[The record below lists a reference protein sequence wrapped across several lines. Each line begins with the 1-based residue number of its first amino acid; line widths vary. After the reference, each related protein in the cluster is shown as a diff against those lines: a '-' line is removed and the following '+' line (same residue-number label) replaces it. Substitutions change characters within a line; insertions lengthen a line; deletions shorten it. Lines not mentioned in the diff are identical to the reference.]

1 MRTVYFAAILN
12 KMKWSQSRCCFLY
25 HLDAFLHCHFF
36 KAETGQ
42 LLTFDSLK
50 TLQETNIIPPWE
62 EENHLQTCLIDG
74 GFVSSLKGFLPRPQ
88 WPVPPPLSWLLP
100 VHATQPWIPKHDPKH
115 CIGTSANQNHPTMRC
130 LICLEQKLSKVY
142 KKNNFKRKTS
152 DFRVFKGQE
161 SSLTKVSQK
170 LGDHIPAPLGD
181 LCFPFAEFTLHR
193 LQRRRSVLLELWRG
207 LRLSCR
213 WLHGMPKVKDEKNHL
228 PVGGWTNPY
237 PKKNMMDWTIFHHF
251 SGGWTLK
258 RSLKLHHLILQKIPF
273 SHHRFSSFRVEA
285 WDISCN
291 CSCLLAS
298 STWRW
303 RFRLHIKSCQGS
315 RWKMEKVLPV

>member
-88 WPVPPPLSWLLP
+88 WPVPPPLWWLLP

-115 CIGTSANQNHPTMRC
+115 CIGTSTNQNHPTMRC

-142 KKNNFKRKTS
+142 KKK
-152 DFRVFKGQE
+152 Q
-161 SSLTKVSQK
+161 L
-170 LGDHIPAPLGD
+170 
-181 LCFPFAEFTLHR
+181 
-193 LQRRRSVLLELWRG
+193 
-207 LRLSCR
+207 
-213 WLHGMPKVKDEKNHL
+213 
-228 PVGGWTNPY
+228 
-237 PKKNMMDWTIFHHF
+237 
-251 SGGWTLK
+251 
-258 RSLKLHHLILQKIPF
+258 
-273 SHHRFSSFRVEA
+273 
-285 WDISCN
+285 
-291 CSCLLAS
+291 
-298 STWRW
+298 
-303 RFRLHIKSCQGS
+303 
-315 RWKMEKVLPV
+315 

>member
-142 KKNNFKRKTS
+142 KKKTLKEKPLIS
-152 DFRVFKGQE
+152 G
-161 SSLTKVSQK
+161 SLKVKSQVSQK
-170 LGDHIPAPLGD
+170 SHKNLEITSPHPLGT
-181 LCFPFAEFTLHR
+181 CTSRSQNSRCIASNAGGPFFWSSEEAFASAAGGSMEC
-193 LQRRRSVLLELWRG
+193 QNWS
-207 LRLSCR
+207 
-213 WLHGMPKVKDEKNHL
+213 DEKNHL
-228 PVGGWTNPY
+228 PVGSWTNPY